1 MVGMGLVKNKKV
13 WCHLCSPQVINW
25 RIDCTW
31 FGNHPGSLPDRLFML
46 TFAAAVIDACGKE
59 QVEGGSGDE
68 IWEIIGFLLCYVNF
82 TLLAPSRRSYKPK
95 TIHYRVARRK
105 KCKNWDSTLNY
116 SQGGIII

>member
-59 QVEGGSGDE
+59 QVAGGSGDE
-68 IWEIIGFLLCYVNF
+68 QYGRLLDF
-82 TLLAPSRRSYKPK
+82 SYAML
-95 TIHYRVARRK
+95 ILFY
-105 KCKNWDSTLNY
+105 
-116 SQGGIII
+116 